1 MWLEGGSTGSV
12 VVSRG
17 WLLVCPAFPLTT
29 PPNRHYRSTQEK
41 LGRPAA
47 TPCSQRPTPWNHPQA
62 TSIRS
67 FHGFRLSWF
76 PRDVK
81 RAAQIQAAM
90 NEYRRGGSDPVD
102 AVEKLSFGAPVG
114 VTQIVGG

>member
-1 MWLEGGSTGSV
+1 HHP
-12 VVSRG
+12 R
-17 WLLVCPAFPLTT
+17 PAGPTPTPPHPAPTQPLALDRSLAHIVAQHHRLQPTNHRDPLTT

-67 FHGFRLSWF
+67 FHGFRFSPTATHTATSIASQL
-76 PRDVK
+76 
-81 RAAQIQAAM
+81 AM
-90 NEYRRGGSDPVD
+90 VACG
-102 AVEKLSFGAPVG
+102 LG
-114 VTQIVGG
+114 V